1 MTKEQRIFIRDK
13 TIFNKWCWEKLD
25 IHMQKNETGP
35 LPYTTCKNLLKIDER
50 FKCKASTVKFLV
62 ENIGR
67 KVTWHWP
74 QQWLVGYETKGISN
88 KPKNKQV
95 GLHQMKRLLQSK
107 RNGQQNTKEPTG
119 AGRKYWQNHLPDKE
133 LVSKIQKE
141 FIQ

>member
-1 MTKEQRIFIRDK
+1 MTREPRRLSGWK
-13 TIFNKWCWEKLD
+13 TVFSINGSGKLD
-25 IHMQKNETGP
+25 IHMQKNETGL

-74 QQWLVGYETKGISN
+74 QQWLFGYETKGISN
-88 KPKNKQV
+88 KPKNKQA
-95 GLHQMKRLLQSK
+95 GLHQMTKLLQSK
-107 RNGQQNTKEPTG
+107 RNGQQNKKESTG
-119 AGRKYWQNHLPDKE
+119 VGRKYWQNHLPDKE